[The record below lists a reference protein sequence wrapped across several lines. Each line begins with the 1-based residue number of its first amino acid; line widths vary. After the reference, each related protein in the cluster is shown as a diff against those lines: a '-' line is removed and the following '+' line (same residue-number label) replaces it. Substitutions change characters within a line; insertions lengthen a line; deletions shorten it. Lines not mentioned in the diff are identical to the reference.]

1 MVALARHSASLEV
14 PAGVELP
21 PDLQSPLEFDS
32 LLTREQLP
40 AGLGDCLA
48 PAVTMLSAAA
58 SADRIDYMQVRKDL
72 LGGAPIGAA
81 AVLAARLDLAA
92 GRPGSAV
99 QRTADLLTI
108 ARDLFAANEHRFD
121 AIASMHVQRV
131 CQLWSDA
138 ALGSLPDSELQ
149 RLASVATRFVAD
161 CAPNSNALPAEA
173 SWLVRELAAGSS
185 SMGPADADLLLTAI
199 ESVPAAPWRE
209 RRVALAALKQVGW
222 PGDPLFIE
230 QQRRSAIAA
239 FRMLAMAIE
248 HHRGQPLEPLMD
260 PLGDA
265 ALSVTA
271 DSDDVVLRSQGH
283 QPVAPLERRV
293 RRR

>member
-1 MVALARHSASLEV
+1 MVALAMHSRSLDV
-14 PAGVELP
+14 PAGIELP
-21 PDLQSPLEFDS
+21 PDLQSPLELDS

-58 SADRIDYMQVRKDL
+58 SADRIDYMQVRRDL

-81 AVLAARLDLAA
+81 AVLAARLELAA
-92 GRPGSAV
+92 GRPGAAV

-108 ARDLFAANEHRFD
+108 ARDLFAANEHRLD
-121 AIASMHVQRV
+121 AIASLHVLRV

-138 ALGSLPDSELQ
+138 ALGSLPGAELQ
-149 RLASVATRFVAD
+149 RLAAVATRFVAD

-173 SWLVRELAAGSS
+173 SWLVRELAAGSGA
-185 SMGPADADLLLTAI
+185 MGPADADLLLTAI
-199 ESVPAAPWRE
+199 EAVPAAPWRE
-209 RRVALAALKQVGW
+209 RQVALAALKQVGW
-222 PGDPLFIE
+222 PGDPLFVE
-230 QQRRSAIAA
+230 QQRRSALAA

-248 HHRGQPLEPLMD
+248 HHRGQPLVPLMD

-271 DSDDVVLRSQGH
+271 DGDDVVLRSQGH
-283 QPVAPLERRV
+283 QPAAPLERRV